1 MVALDLATANQH
13 AHCADFAFAACSSI
27 GAWIDLPATLS

>member
-13 AHCADFAFAACSSI
+13 AHRAYFVTSFSGSLGAGFYLSSAL
-27 GAWIDLPATLS
+27 G